1 MLCLVAS
8 SAGEERMDK
17 DLHHQESEPA
27 PAVEP
32 VDPLLLR
39 SLREHV
45 HERLR
50 RLIIGGTFKEGE
62 RLHERDLADMLRIS
76 TTPVKD
82 AFRMLESEGLVRIEA
97 RRGVFVLFGPRRAYE
112 MALARAAIEGVI
124 AAIAARRVDAV
135 AEADLGRLVTAMEHA
150 TEHGNLEDIVALN
163 ERFHGSISAIANCEY
178 LQSRLDSQRMYDHA
192 RRLAVLGDLE
202 ERRAGFREHNA
213 VYRAISAR
221 DPDRAEREMRQ
232 HILRSARHFLN
243 HVFQTGLED
252 SDYVE

>member
-1 MLCLVAS
+1 
-8 SAGEERMDK
+8 MDK
-17 DLHHQESEPA
+17 DHALRDRLATPAEIA
-27 PAVEP
+27 PAIEP
-32 VDPLLLR
+32 VDPLVLR

-50 RLIIGGTFKEGE
+50 RLIIGGRFREGE
-62 RLHERDLADMLRIS
+62 RLHERELADLLGIS

-82 AFRMLESEGLVRIEA
+82 ALRMLEGEGLVRIEA

-124 AAIAARRVDAV
+124 AGIAARRADKA
-135 AEADLGRLVTAMEHA
+135 ALGDLGALVEAMEHA
-150 TEHGNLEDIVALN
+150 TEHGNLEEIVTLN
-163 ERFHGSISAIANCEY
+163 ERFHGAISAIARCDY

-192 RRLAVLGDLE
+192 RRLAVLGDLD
-202 ERRAGFREHNA
+202 ERRAGFREHSA
-213 VYRAISAR
+213 VYRAIAAR
-221 DPDRAEREMRQ
+221 DSERAEREMRL

>member
-1 MLCLVAS
+1 
-8 SAGEERMDK
+8 MDK
-17 DLHHQESEPA
+17 DHVFPEGEPV
-27 PAVEP
+27 PAIEP
-32 VDPLLLR
+32 VDPILLR

-50 RLIIGGTFKEGE
+50 QLIVGGRFREGE
-62 RLHERDLADMLRIS
+62 RLHERDLAEMLGIS

-82 AFRMLESEGLVRIEA
+82 AFRMLEGEGLVRIEA

-124 AAIAARRVDAV
+124 ASIAARRISDQDSAGLGSLVDA
-135 AEADLGRLVTAMEHA
+135 MQHA
-150 TEHGNLEDIVALN
+150 TEHGNLEQIVALN
-163 ERFHGSISAIANCEY
+163 EQFHGAISAIAACGY

-192 RRLAVLGDLE
+192 RRLAVLGDIE
-202 ERRAGFREHNA
+202 ERRAGFREHKA
-213 VYRAISAR
+213 VYLAIAAR
-221 DPDRAEREMRQ
+221 DPDLAEREMRL

-252 SDYVE
+252 SDYVQ

>member
-1 MLCLVAS
+1 
-8 SAGEERMDK
+8 MDK
-17 DLHHQESEPA
+17 DHALADRLAAAAEIVPA
-27 PAVEP
+27 IEP
-32 VDPLLLR
+32 VDPLVLR

-50 RLIIGGTFKEGE
+50 QLIIGGRFREGE
-62 RLHERDLADMLRIS
+62 RLHERELADLLGIS

-82 AFRMLESEGLVRIEA
+82 ALRMLEGEGLVRIEA

-112 MALARAAIEGVI
+112 MALARAAVEGVI
-124 AAIAARRVDAV
+124 ASIAARRSDDV
-135 AEADLGRLVTAMEHA
+135 AIADLARLIDAMGHA
-150 TEHGNLEDIVALN
+150 TEHGNLEEIVALN
-163 ERFHGSISAIANCEY
+163 ERFHGAISAIARCDY

-192 RRLAVLGDLE
+192 RRLAVLGDLD

-213 VYRAISAR
+213 VYQAIAAR
-221 DPDRAEREMRQ
+221 DPERAEREMRL